1 MWTPRRCFVRRA
13 PSRSRVASLFLD
25 RRAAAVAAQVG
36 IFLLVLGF
44 ATVGAPASGLAQ
56 AVGTRD
62 TVSLPGGEI
71 IRPGDTIRLRIWREP
86 DLSGDFAVDVGA
98 VATLPRLGPVHVG
111 SMTPDSLHNYL
122 LAEFAKYLRNPTV
135 EVTVLRRITVLGA
148 VRNPGVYSADPTMT
162 VAEVLALAGGVSP
175 DGKRDRVQLIR
186 NGNPLDLN
194 LQPGTHM
201 MTTALRSGD
210 QLYVPQRSWIS
221 RNLPW
226 VIGVTLSL
234 TGLALRL
241 AT

>member
-1 MWTPRRCFVRRA
+1 MV
-13 PSRSRVASLFLD
+13 LLGL
-25 RRAAAVAAQVG
+25 G
-36 IFLLVLGF
+36 IGVLGR
-44 ATVGAPASGLAQ
+44 PASGLAQ
-56 AVGTRD
+56 VGRTGD
-62 TVSLPGGEI
+62 TVSVAGREI

-86 DLSGDFAVDVGA
+86 DLSGDFAVDVGS
-98 VATLPRLGPVHVG
+98 VATLPRLGPVPVG
-111 SMTPDSLHNYL
+111 SMTPDSLRSFL

-162 VAEVLALAGGVSP
+162 VAQVLALAGGVSP

-186 NGNPLDLN
+186 DGNPLDLN

-221 RNLPW
+221 RNFPW

-241 AT
+241 AS

>member
-13 PSRSRVASLFLD
+13 PRPRVAFLFPYP
-25 RRAAAVAAQVG
+25 RATAVAAHVG
-36 IFLLVLGF
+36 IFLLVLGL
-44 ATVGAPASGLAQ
+44 ATLAPAPGLAQ
-56 AVGTRD
+56 VGGAQD
-62 TVSLPGGEI
+62 TVSVAGREI
-71 IRPGDTIRLRIWREP
+71 IRPGDTIRLRVWREP

-111 SMTPDSLHNYL
+111 SMTPDSLRTYVL
-122 LAEFAKYLRNPTV
+122 TEFAKYLRNPTV

-162 VAEVLALAGGVSP
+162 VAQVLALAGGVSP
-175 DGKRDRVQLIR
+175 DGKRDKVQLIR
-186 NGNPLDLN
+186 DGNPLDLN
-194 LQPGTHM
+194 LQPGTHTM
-201 MTTALRSGD
+201 ITALRSGD

-221 RNLPW
+221 RNFPW

-241 AT
+241 AS